1 MNFLDRILFYV
12 YPGACAFCGALMPH
26 SKTGVYICP
35 ECMEKVRFCARGS
48 CCPICGAPL
57 DAEPAEDGRRAAL
70 CPECFSLRRGG
81 VRRSF
86 DRIIAAC
93 AYDENSSGGI
103 IKYKRG
109 LSLGSASTFAGIIA
123 ANIRGRL
130 PDIKFDF
137 VAAVPPRRARI
148 REVGFDQCDLLARKT
163 AKALGVP
170 YVKGALKRAR
180 EGKKQ
185 TELSGDERRANLA
198 GAFETR
204 LGADKIKG
212 KTILVIDDVK
222 TTGSTM
228 EECARALKDKGAAY
242 VCGAAIA
249 AAGREAN

>member
-48 CCPICGAPL
+48 CCSICGAPL
-57 DAEPAEDGRRAAL
+57 EFAAAEDKRRGTI
-70 CPECFSLRRGG
+70 CPECFSMRRSGA
-81 VRRSF
+81 RRSF

-109 LSLGSASTFAGIIA
+109 RSLGSASTFAGIIA
-123 ANIRGRL
+123 ANISGRL

-148 REVGFDQCDLLARKT
+148 REIGFDQCDLLARKT

-170 YVKGALKRAR
+170 YIKGAFKRAR

-185 TELSGDERRANLA
+185 TELSGDERRENLA

-204 LGADKIKG
+204 LGADRLKG

-228 EECARALKDKGAAY
+228 EECARVLKEKGAAY

-249 AAGREAN
+249 ATGREIS